1 MKHILLTL
9 LSIIL
14 TLSATARRITPEAK
28 ARASELVSR
37 MTLEEKL
44 SYIGGYD
51 GFYIRSIPR
60 LGIPE
65 IRMADGPQC
74 VRNDTHSTL
83 YPCGIALAATWDRS
97 LAHSYGR
104 SLGRDA
110 RARVISSTTA
120 RIPTLRPRRRPHTSR
135 ACRARV

>member
-14 TLSATARRITPEAK
+14 TLSATAQRITPEAK

-51 GFYIRSIPR
+51 Y
-60 LGIPE
+60 
-65 IRMADGPQC
+65 DK
-74 VRNDTHSTL
+74 
-83 YPCGIALAATWDRS
+83 
-97 LAHSYGR
+97 
-104 SLGRDA
+104 
-110 RARVISSTTA
+110 
-120 RIPTLRPRRRPHTSR
+120 
-135 ACRARV
+135 

>member
-14 TLSATARRITPEAK
+14 TLSATAQRITPEAK

-60 LGIPE
+60 LGIPA

-97 LAHSYGR
+97 LAHVLAAY
-104 SLGRDA
+104 
-110 RARVISSTTA
+110 IS
-120 RIPTLRPRRRPHTSR
+120 
-135 ACRARV
+135 C

>member
-14 TLSATARRITPEAK
+14 TLSATAQRITPEAK

-51 GFYIRSIPR
+51 GFYIRSIPH
-60 LGIPE
+60 G
-65 IRMADGPQC
+65 
-74 VRNDTHSTL
+74 
-83 YPCGIALAATWDRS
+83 
-97 LAHSYGR
+97 
-104 SLGRDA
+104 
-110 RARVISSTTA
+110 
-120 RIPTLRPRRRPHTSR
+120 
-135 ACRARV
+135 